1 MPDRSKDMIKAVIF
15 DMFETLISHYRC
27 PLYFSEQMAED
38 SGIPYDD
45 FLKLWRETD
54 ILRTTG
60 KITFEE
66 IIERILRE
74 NGAYSRKVFDNIV
87 RKRTETKYRCFENM
101 HEEII
106 PMLEGLKK
114 RGYKIGLISN
124 CFSEEAAVIRSS
136 VLATFFDGIF
146 LSWEQGCAKPDE
158 EIFRRCMSYL
168 GVSPHECLYVGDGG
182 SCELEA
188 AEKLGMTAVQAV
200 WYLIGGNPWQQD
212 INEKY
217 RQVYSPLDIISIV
230 DNSNAGECNGKIY
243 K

>member
-1 MPDRSKDMIKAVIF
+1 MIKAVIF

-45 FLKLWRETD
+45 FLKLWRKTEA
-54 ILRTTG
+54 LRTTG
-60 KITFEE
+60 KLTFDD

-74 NGAYSRKVFDNIV
+74 NGVYSREVFEKII

-106 PMLEGLKK
+106 PMLEELKK
-114 RGYKIGLISN
+114 RGCKTGLVSN

-136 VLATFFDGIF
+136 VLAPFFDGIF
-146 LSWEQGCAKPDE
+146 LSWEQGCAKPDK
-158 EIFRRCMSYL
+158 EIFLRCVSCL
-168 GVSPHECLYVGDGG
+168 DVSPQECLYVGDGG
-182 SCELEA
+182 SFELEA
-188 AEKLGMTAVQAV
+188 AQKLGMTSLQAV
-200 WYLIGGNPWQQD
+200 WYLISGNPWQQE
-212 INEKY
+212 INKKCK
-217 RQVYSPLDIISIV
+217 QLFSPLEIISIL
-230 DNSNAGECNGKIY
+230 DNNSAGGYNGKIY